1 MTCPNCGHNSD
12 YPRVCPNCGF
22 VKSNPGNRAAA
33 ITVFI
38 LLVLPCAGMGACLI
52 LPVVASPNQEG
63 QFYALMFGIPILL
76 GLIGLLLWVRKL
88 WRGK

>member
-33 ITVFI
+33 VAVLI
-38 LLVLPCAGMGACLI
+38 LLVLPCGGIGACSL
-52 LPVVASPNQEG
+52 V
-63 QFYALMFGIPILL
+63 L
-76 GLIGLLLWVRKL
+76 GLSSNNSDALFIYAIAAICGLACFGLMTWVRQL
-88 WRGK
+88 WRS